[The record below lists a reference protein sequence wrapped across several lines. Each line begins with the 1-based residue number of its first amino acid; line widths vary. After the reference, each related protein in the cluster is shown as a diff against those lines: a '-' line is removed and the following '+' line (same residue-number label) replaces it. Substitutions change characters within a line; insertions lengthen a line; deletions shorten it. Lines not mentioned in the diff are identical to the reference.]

1 MIETATLG
9 GGCFW
14 CTEAAL
20 KQLDGIVAAVPGYC
34 GGHSDNPDYRSV
46 CAGDTG
52 HAEVVRF
59 TYDGERIDYRT
70 LLQAFF
76 SIHDPTT
83 RDRQGDDIGSQYR
96 SAIFTHDDLQRQ
108 TARSL
113 IAELDAAGIWS
124 SPIVTE
130 VLPAATF
137 WPAEDYHR
145 DYFARNGQQPYC
157 RIVVGPKVQKLRK
170 IFAER
175 LRKN

>member
-83 RDRQGDDIGSQYR
+83 RDRQGTPKGKPVTWRALVTVYV
-96 SAIFTHDDLQRQ
+96 AEVTPQ
-108 TARSL
+108 TTDEQLRNNPLS
-113 IAELDAAGIWS
+113 
-124 SPIVTE
+124 VY
-130 VLPAATF
+130 V
-137 WPAEDYHR
+137 R
-145 DYFARNGQQPYC
+145 DYSWS
-157 RIVVGPKVQKLRK
+157 RIQ
-170 IFAER
+170 
-175 LRKN
+175 